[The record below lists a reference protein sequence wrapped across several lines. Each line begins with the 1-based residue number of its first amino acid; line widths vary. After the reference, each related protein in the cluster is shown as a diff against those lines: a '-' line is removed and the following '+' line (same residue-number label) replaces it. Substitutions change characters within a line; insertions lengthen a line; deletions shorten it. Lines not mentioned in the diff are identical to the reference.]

1 MISTRVFKRTLF
13 AGVLGF
19 LVCSFLYGTTIS
31 KTYYTYNKAIENR
44 FKFKTAAITIPTFI
58 TSANTDVDGVETA
71 ASLYATTSVLT
82 PTEQDEAHDDDEEE
96 KAINNVD
103 DHDVSVSPATAPPS
117 GTGTVSEQNITPAGP
132 THDDTNIHHDSNISR
147 SEFCPKSLL
156 SLGAASSSSTLIWK
170 RLHDKI
176 LSSSYFPAEF
186 HNSTS
191 YRNWMGQLFQFYNAP
206 KLRRTIAHPASP
218 QSIVSL
224 FKLALEV

>member
-1 MISTRVFKRTLF
+1 MIPTRVFRRTLV

-19 LVCSFLYGTTIS
+19 LVCSFLYGTIIS
-31 KTYYTYNKAIENR
+31 KTYYNKAIENR
-44 FKFKTAAITIPTFI
+44 LKF
-58 TSANTDVDGVETA
+58 
-71 ASLYATTSVLT
+71 
-82 PTEQDEAHDDDEEE
+82 
-96 KAINNVD
+96 NNVD